1 MQADID
7 GILDTVWRRGIMNST
22 EGNISWILG
31 GMSKGR
37 MKKTKILQ
45 KGGKDGGV
53 REGEHEGQEM
63 WEVFKNK

>member
-1 MQADID
+1 MNCTEGIISY
-7 GILDTVWRRGIMNST
+7 ILD
-22 EGNISWILG
+22 
-31 GMSKGR
+31 GMSKER

-45 KGGKDGGV
+45 KGGKDGGG